1 MGKLSLNGFLF
12 QNYHIFFQGDCA
24 KNEILPKGLG
34 FGAEREAR
42 NGFSF
47 SFKSL
52 YSAQYHSIYPGE
64 VMKSFLTLKSVD
76 EVLSLVKTFEPLE
89 EESVPLDD
97 CAGRCLARDWTAP
110 EDLPGF
116 DRSTVDGYAV
126 RARDVFGAQEGSPA
140 LLECVGDCPMGK
152 APDFSLAPG
161 QTARILTGGMLPEG
175 ADCVV
180 MVEYSRP
187 AGGSLVELVRT
198 QAPGD
203 HVLEHD
209 EDAAA
214 GKTLIAAGRRLRP
227 QEIGLLAALGQ
238 VRVPVTR
245 LPRVAILSTGD
256 EVVPFD
262 EKPLPGQVRDVNSHS
277 LAALCRQEG
286 ACVRFEGLV
295 RDDVAK
301 LEASVR
307 HALDWADVVLLS
319 GGSSAGMRDHTVDIF
334 LSMPGGELLV
344 HGAAISPG
352 KPFILARSGK
362 KCLMGLPGHV
372 SSALVCARVFLAPLL
387 RHLQGMEEPVPAGVR
402 AVLSRGV
409 ASAQGRR
416 DFIRVKLSR
425 SGDGWTAEPLTAPS
439 GLISGLVEA
448 DALVVCPENSE
459 GLYAGQEVFAE
470 LLR

>member
-1 MGKLSLNGFLF
+1 MVKSRAAFLF
-12 QNYHIFFQGDCA
+12 SS
-24 KNEILPKGLG
+24 KG
-34 FGAEREAR
+34 
-42 NGFSF
+42 
-47 SFKSL
+47 
-52 YSAQYHSIYPGE
+52 YTPQQYHSIYPGA

-76 EVLSLVKTFEPLE
+76 EVLSLIETFASLP
-89 EESVPLDD
+89 EESVPLDES
-97 CAGRCLARDWTAP
+97 AGRYLAHDWTAP

-140 LLECVGDCPMGK
+140 LLECVGDCPMGR
-152 APDFSLAPG
+152 APEFSLESG
-161 QTARILTGGMLPEG
+161 QTARILTGGMLPQG

-187 AGGSLVELVRT
+187 AGDNLVELVRT

-214 GKTLIAAGRRLRP
+214 GRVLIPAGRRLRA
-227 QEIGLLAALGQ
+227 QETGLLAALGQ
-238 VRVPVTR
+238 VQVPVTR
-245 LPRVAILSTGD
+245 RPRVAILSTGD
-256 EVVPFD
+256 EVVPFE

-277 LAALCRQEG
+277 LAALCAKAG
-286 ACVRFEGLV
+286 AEVRLAGLV
-295 RDDVAK
+295 RDDVAG
-301 LEASVR
+301 LEAAVR
-307 HALDWADVVLLS
+307 NVLDWADVVLLS

-334 LSMPGGELLV
+334 LSMPESSLLV

-352 KPFILARSGK
+352 KPFILARSGE

-372 SSALVCARVFLAPLL
+372 SSALICARAFLVPLL
-387 RHLQGMEEPVPAGVR
+387 RHLQGGEEPVVPGVQ
-402 AVLSRGV
+402 AVLSRAV

-416 DFIRVKLSR
+416 DFIRVRLSR
-425 SGDGWTAEPLTAPS
+425 TEQGWAAEPVTGPS
-439 GLISGLVEA
+439 GLISGLVAA

-470 LLR
+470 LLD